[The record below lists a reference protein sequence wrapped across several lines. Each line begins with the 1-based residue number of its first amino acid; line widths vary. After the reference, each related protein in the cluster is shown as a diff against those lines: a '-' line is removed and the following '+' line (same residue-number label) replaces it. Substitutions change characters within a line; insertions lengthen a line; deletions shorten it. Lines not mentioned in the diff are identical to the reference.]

1 MPTSKRKKTISV
13 TDIEHVV
20 AQMAR
25 IPEKSVTACLIII
38 GNEILSGR
46 TVDANLPYLA
56 KALGEIGVRLAE
68 ARVVSDDEA
77 EIADAVNTCRAK
89 HDYVFTTGGIGPTHD
104 DITAAS
110 IARAFG
116 RPFGR
121 NAEAEALLLAY
132 YPPEKVNEA
141 RMSMADMPEGATLID
156 NPVSIA
162 PGFRVENVYVLA
174 GVPKIMQAMLDNI
187 IPTLKGGT
195 VVLSRSVTVFMPEG
209 ELALHL
215 GRLQDD
221 HPKLDIG
228 SYPFFGGA
236 TGPGSTIVFRG
247 TDERPIDQAA
257 QALLTIAS
265 DLGVRVIDG
274 PARQ

>member
-1 MPTSKRKKTISV
+1 MS
-13 TDIEHVV
+13 
-20 AQMAR
+20 
-25 IPEKSVTACLIII
+25 EKSVTACLIII

-46 TVDANLPYLA
+46 TVDANLPSLA
-56 KALGEIGVRLAE
+56 KALGERGVRLAE

-77 EIADAVNTCRAK
+77 EIADAVNVCRAK

-104 DITAAS
+104 DITSAAV
-110 IARAFG
+110 ARAFG

-141 RMSMADMPEGATLID
+141 RMSMADMPEGAALID

-174 GVPKIMQAMLDNI
+174 GVPKIMQAMLDNV
-187 IPTLKGGT
+187 IPTLKGGAI
-195 VVLSRSVTVFMPEG
+195 VISRSVTVFMPEG
-209 ELALHL
+209 ELASHL
-215 GRLQDD
+215 KKLQDD
-221 HPKLDIG
+221 HPELDIG
-228 SYPFFGGA
+228 SYPFFGSA
-236 TGPGSTIVFRG
+236 AGPGSTIVFRG
-247 TDERPIDQAA
+247 TDKRQIDQAA
-257 QALLTIAS
+257 QGLLTIAS
-265 DLGVRVIDG
+265 NLGVRIIDG

>member
-1 MPTSKRKKTISV
+1 MS
-13 TDIEHVV
+13 
-20 AQMAR
+20 
-25 IPEKSVTACLIII
+25 EKPVTACLIII

-77 EIADAVNTCRAK
+77 EIVDAVNVCRAR

-104 DITAAS
+104 DITSAA
-110 IARAFG
+110 IAKAFG

-121 NAEAEALLLAY
+121 NKEAEALLLAY

-162 PGFRVENVYVLA
+162 PGFRVENVHVLA
-174 GVPKIMQAMLDNI
+174 GVPKIMQVMLDNI
-187 IPTLKGGT
+187 IPTLRGGPIII
-195 VVLSRSVTVFMPEG
+195 SRSVTVFLPEG
-209 ELALHL
+209 ELASHL
-215 GRLQDD
+215 GKLQDD
-221 HPKLDIG
+221 HAELDIG
-228 SYPFFGGA
+228 SYPFFGTA
-236 TGPGSTIVFRG
+236 AGPGSTIVFRG
-247 TDERPIDQAA
+247 TDKNRIDQAA
-257 QALLTIAS
+257 EALLATAS
-265 DLGVRVIDG
+265 DLGARVIDG
-274 PARQ
+274 PARHQGTSS

>member
-1 MPTSKRKKTISV
+1 MS
-13 TDIEHVV
+13 
-20 AQMAR
+20 
-25 IPEKSVTACLIII
+25 EKPVTACLIII

-68 ARVVSDDEA
+68 ARVVADDEA
-77 EIADAVNTCRAK
+77 EIVDAVNSCRIK

-104 DITAAS
+104 DITSAA
-110 IARAFG
+110 IAKAFD

-132 YPPEKVNEA
+132 YPPEKVNAA
-141 RMSMADMPEGATLID
+141 RMSMADMPEGAALID

-162 PGFRVENVYVLA
+162 PGFRVENVYVMA

-187 IPTLKGGT
+187 LPTLKGGA
-195 VVLSRSVTVFMPEG
+195 VVLSRSVTAFLPEG

-215 GRLQDD
+215 QKLQDE
-221 HPKLDIG
+221 HAELDIG
-228 SYPFFGGA
+228 SYPFFGSA
-236 TGPGSTIVFRG
+236 AGPGSTIVFRG
-247 TDERPIDQAA
+247 TDKSRIDQAA
-257 QALLTIAS
+257 EALLTIANELS
-265 DLGVRVIDG
+265 VRVIDG